1 MAVARSKDRRLVGG
15 GFWIGG
21 FGGIRTV
28 VSGSDGEEDL
38 AYVHTGYASV
48 GLSPC
53 SAHSGLESVGS
64 STR

>member
-1 MAVARSKDRRLVGG
+1 MEGFFGLGVLGG
-15 GFWIGG
+15 V
-21 FGGIRTV
+21 RTV

-38 AYVHTGYASV
+38 AYVYAGYASV

-64 STR
+64 GT